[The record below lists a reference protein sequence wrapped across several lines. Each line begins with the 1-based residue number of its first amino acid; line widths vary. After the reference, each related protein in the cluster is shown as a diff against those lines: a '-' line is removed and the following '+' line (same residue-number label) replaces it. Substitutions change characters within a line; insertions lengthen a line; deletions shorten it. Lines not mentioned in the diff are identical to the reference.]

1 MVAVPGT
8 EARGTLRALMRWT
21 AGKAMDGDPTS
32 RAVSIADLR
41 ELARRRLP
49 RVIYGLLEGASE
61 DERLLALSYERL
73 RAWSLLPRRLRDV
86 SIRSQATE
94 LFGRTWSSCFG
105 IAPTGTIGVLRRDV
119 EFHLADAACAADI
132 PLCVSGASARTHE
145 AIAKHAPGQ
154 IWSQLYAAMDPAITR
169 SLVERAAALG
179 AGALL
184 WTVDLNIA
192 AKNDRL
198 IRAGFGMPPRLCL
211 GAKIEALC
219 HPGWMLEYLR
229 GGMARLDHWAQ
240 YVPAGADPMEV
251 HRFYLSQRNS
261 CQSWRELELL
271 RKLWKGPLVVKG
283 ILHAD
288 DAVRAAELGADGVVV
303 SNHGGFGLDH
313 GPAPIDML
321 PGVVA
326 AAGDKTA
333 VMYEGGILRGS
344 DIVLAR
350 CLGARFCFVGRATLY
365 GATAGAAAGALRA
378 IDILKDEIDRTIGH
392 LGCPDARDLGP
403 EYVLAPHSA
412 R

>member
-1 MVAVPGT
+1 MAAVPGT
-8 EARGTLRALMRWT
+8 EPQGATRAPLRWKE
-21 AGKAMDGDPTS
+21 GEAMTGGATGH
-32 RAVSIADLR
+32 AVSIGDLR

-49 RVIYGLLEGASE
+49 RVIYGVLEGASE
-61 DERLLALSYERL
+61 DERLLALTYERL
-73 RAWSLLPRRLRDV
+73 RAWSLVPRRLRDV
-86 SIRSQATE
+86 SVRTQATE

-105 IAPTGTIGVLRRDV
+105 IAPTGTIGVLRRDI
-119 EFHLADAACAADI
+119 EFHLADAARQANI
-132 PLCVSGASARTHE
+132 PIGVSGASARTHE
-145 AIAKHAPGQ
+145 AIAEHAPGQ
-154 IWSQLYAAMDPAITR
+154 VWSQLYAATDPAITR
-169 SLVERAAALG
+169 NLVERAEAFG

-198 IRAGFGMPPRLCL
+198 IRAGFGVPPRLSL
-211 GAKIEALC
+211 GAKVEALR
-219 HPGWMLEYLR
+219 HPGWLLEYLR
-229 GGMARLDHWAQ
+229 GGMARLDQWAQ
-240 YVPAGADPMEV
+240 YAPADADPMAV
-251 HRFYLSQRNS
+251 HRFYLSQRNA

-271 RKLWKGPLVVKG
+271 RKLWKGPLIVKG

-321 PGVVA
+321 PGVVS
-326 AAGDKTA
+326 AAGEKTV

-365 GATAGAAAGALRA
+365 GASAGGATGALRA

-403 EYVLAPHSA
+403 GYVRAPA
-412 R
+412 

>member
-1 MVAVPGT
+1 MVAVPAT
-8 EARGTLRALMRWT
+8 EAPRAARVATRWQ
-21 AGKAMDGDPTS
+21 ADGAPSGGATG

-41 ELARRRLP
+41 LLARRRLP
-49 RVIYGLLEGASE
+49 RVIHGLLEGASE
-61 DERLLALSYERL
+61 DERLLALTYERL
-73 RAWSLLPRRLRDV
+73 RAWSLVPRRLRDV
-86 SIRSQATE
+86 SVRTQATE
-94 LFGRTWSSCFG
+94 LFGRTWASCFG
-105 IAPTGTIGVLRRDV
+105 IAPPGTIGILRRDI
-119 EFHLADAACAADI
+119 EFHLAAAARQANI
-132 PLCVSGASARTHE
+132 PIGVSGASARTHE
-145 AIAKHAPGQ
+145 AIAQHAPGQ
-154 IWSQLYAAMDPAITR
+154 VWSQLYAATDPAITR
-169 SLVERAAALG
+169 SLVERAQAFG

-198 IRAGFGMPPRLCL
+198 IRAGFGIPPRLSL
-211 GAKIEALC
+211 GARLEALR
-219 HPGWMLEYLR
+219 HPGWLLEYLQ
-229 GGMARLDHWAQ
+229 GGMARLDQWAQ
-240 YVPAGADPMEV
+240 YAPDGGDPMAV
-251 HRFYLSQRNS
+251 HRFYLSQRNA

-271 RKLWKGPLVVKG
+271 RSLWKGPLIVKG

-321 PGVVA
+321 PGVAA
-326 AAGDKTA
+326 AAGGKTV

-365 GATAGAAAGALRA
+365 GASAGATAGALRA
-378 IDILKDEIDRTIGH
+378 IDILQDEIDRTIGH

-403 EYVLAPHSA
+403 QYARAPS
-412 R
+412 